1 MTTAISGK
9 FHPAQPEKQLG
20 EDEVDLRPI
29 PAMVYQKNKKLG
41 VQEHDLTSFESPPAG
56 KSPASKLGGPQ
67 AKAEKQSKPVS
78 VKSAVSRP
86 WKQPTKKLTE

>member
-56 KSPASKLGGPQ
+56 KSPAKKLSGPQ
-67 AKAEKQSKPVS
+67 AKAQKKENDVAVQS
-78 VKSAVSRP
+78 AATEP